1 MTEKRQFTRR
11 HTFYYSRIFDE
22 DTHELKGRLVDITTN
37 GMKLIS
43 DEPIETD
50 RTFQLRMVL
59 PVGIEGKKSISFG
72 AKSKWC
78 KKASNPDLYDSGF
91 QLVSISPANVE
102 VIEHLI
108 QESTFS
114 NASFDEGYA
123 HFE

>member
-1 MTEKRQFTRR
+1 MEEQRRLKRR
-11 HTFYYSRIFDE
+11 HTYYYSRIFDE
-22 DTHELKGRLVDITTN
+22 DTKELKGRLVDISTN

-43 DEPIETD
+43 DEPIEID
-50 RTFQLRMVL
+50 RTFQLKMIL
-59 PVGIEGKKSISFG
+59 PIGIEGKKSISFG

-91 QLVSISPANVE
+91 QLVSISPDNVE

-108 QESTFS
+108 QETTFTDS
-114 NASFDEGYA
+114 SFDEGYA